1 MEGPPV
7 ALIIYVVEPDVR
19 PRHRAQD
26 GAIRAQGHGLDLP
39 YTLVVVDGLSTCLCA
54 PQVHTAFNQNNA
66 QLTLSNCF
74 LKKSSWYILGSCCIN
89 RDTHHLHK
97 QLQLLCC
104 LPGHDEQ
111 KVWGQCYLTD
121 CWSSGRRL

>member
-7 ALIIYVVEPDVR
+7 ALVICVVKLDVR

-26 GAIRAQGHGLDLP
+26 GAIRAQGNGLDLP

-66 QLTLSNCF
+66 QLAPSNCF
-74 LKKSSWYILGSCCIN
+74 LQNHGTYSIRIM
-89 RDTHHLHK
+89 LHK
-97 QLQLLCC
+97 QRHS
-104 LPGHDEQ
+104 P
-111 KVWGQCYLTD
+111 
-121 CWSSGRRL
+121 SS